1 MNGHGYLHI
10 ISGSMFSGKTTS
22 LMNLYSTSKSSV
34 LVFNHCL
41 DNRYDP
47 NNAYIITHDRARIPC
62 TSIAHIRDV
71 FDHPDFGSVE
81 TIMIDEIQFFTGIK
95 RDILE
100 MVEVHGKRVVLAGL
114 LTDVYRNTFGELNEL
129 IPVADRYEQQYSE
142 CNSCGGKGLFSVKR
156 TTHNK
161 NDVVD
166 VGSSDKYIAVCRYHY
181 LNRNEYI

>member
-1 MNGHGYLHI
+1 MSSRGYLHI
-10 ISGSMFSGKTTS
+10 ISGSTFSGKTSS
-22 LMNLYSTSKSSV
+22 LVNQYNTFKSSV

-41 DNRYDP
+41 DDRYDP

-100 MVEVHGKRVVLAGL
+100 MVETHGKRVVLAGL
-114 LTDVYRNTFGELNEL
+114 LTDVHRNFFGELNEL
-129 IPVADRYEQQYSE
+129 IPVADRY
-142 CNSCGGKGLFSVKR
+142 
-156 TTHNK
+156 
-161 NDVVD
+161 
-166 VGSSDKYIAVCRYHY
+166 
-181 LNRNEYI
+181 